1 MKTKTIRQIV
11 TFKASPHV
19 VYEALMDSRKHS
31 RFTGDTAGI
40 SRKIGGKFKA
50 YGDYIEG
57 VNLELMPDEKIVQS
71 WRASDWPE
79 GHYSRVSFSLKKLDK
94 GTQLTFEQSDV
105 PEDFYEDISQ
115 GWHDF
120 YWTPM
125 KEMFKE

>member
-1 MKTKTIRQIV
+1 MKTNPIRQVV

-31 RFTGDTAGI
+31 RFTGDIASI

-71 WRASDWPE
+71 WRANDWPE
-79 GHYSRVSFSLKKLDK
+79 GHYSRVSFLLKKLDK
-94 GTQLTFEQSDV
+94 GTQLTFAQSDV

>member
-1 MKTKTIRQIV
+1 MKTKTIRQVV
-11 TFKASPHV
+11 TFRARPHM

-31 RFTGDTAGI
+31 RFTGDTASI
-40 SRKIGGKFKA
+40 SRKIGGRFKA

-57 VNLELMPDEKIVQS
+57 VNLELVPDEKIVQS

-79 GHYSRVSFSLKKLDK
+79 GHYSRVTFSLKELEK
-94 GTQLTFEQSDV
+94 GTQLTFTQSDV
-105 PEDFYEDISQ
+105 PEEFYEEIGQ
-115 GWHDF
+115 GWDDF